1 MPRCV
6 TLTVA
11 GVVWALG
18 TILSGWGLADE
29 KARREQ
35 AVRGDRQAMSGDAR
49 WLYND
54 LETGFEAAKQS
65 GKPLLVVLRCVPCKA
80 CTGIDESVVR
90 AKDLQPLLDRFV
102 CVRVINANAL
112 DLKRFQFD
120 YDLSFSTMFFH
131 SDGTLYGR
139 FGSWQ
144 HQLDELEVSTAGFQA
159 ALERV
164 LELHRDYASV
174 RDALGPKQGG
184 PTPFSIPIEIP
195 GLAGKYQ
202 RELQWEGNN
211 VVQSCVHCHQIGDAY
226 RTWYRQRAEAIPSD
240 LIYPM
245 PEPKTIGLSIDHRTS
260 GKVRRV
266 EASSIAERSGFKP
279 GDVIRAIDGAPIV
292 SVADIAWALHRAP
305 EAGTMRWTVVRD
317 GIEKTMDVV
326 LPSDWRFDSDISSRV
341 GTWTMRAM
349 ALGGMVLR
357 PLSDEQ
363 RTASHLDAKELGL
376 VVHNLGYYGE
386 HAAAKNAGFQKGDV
400 IVALEGFEGPM
411 TESRLIG
418 ELLRRYPNKTRL
430 DAIVLRDGKRIPLQW
445 PIQ

>member
-1 MPRCV
+1 MLRCV
-6 TLTVA
+6 RLTVA
-11 GVVWALG
+11 GVVWAVGSLLG
-18 TILSGWGLADE
+18 GWGLADE

-54 LETGFEAAKQS
+54 LETGFEAAKQT

-90 AKDLQPLLDRFV
+90 AKELQPLLDRFI

-164 LELHRDYASV
+164 LELHRDYANV
-174 RDALGPKQGG
+174 RDALAPKQGG
-184 PTPFSIPIEIP
+184 PTPFSVPIEIP

-202 RELQWEGNN
+202 RELQWEGN

-226 RTWYRQRAEAIPSD
+226 RTWYRQRAEVIPSD

-245 PEPKTIGLSIDHRTS
+245 PEPKTIGLNIDHRTA

-266 EASSIAERSGFKP
+266 EASSIAEKSGFKP
-279 GDVIRAIDGAPIV
+279 GDVIRAIDGAPMV
-292 SVADIAWALHRAP
+292 SVADVAWALHRAP
-305 EAGTMRWTVVRD
+305 EAGTMRWTVLRD
-317 GIEKTMDVV
+317 GLEKTLEVA
-326 LPSDWRFDSDISSRV
+326 LPSDWRFDSDISARV
-341 GTWTMRAM
+341 GTWAMRAM

-357 PLSDEQ
+357 PLGEEQ
-363 RTASHLDAKELGL
+363 RAALAQEPHAIGL
-376 VVHNLGYYGE
+376 LVHNLGYYGE

-400 IVALEGFEGPM
+400 IVALEGFEGPI

-430 DAIVLRDGKRIPLQW
+430 DAVVLRDGQRISLKW

>member
-1 MPRCV
+1 MLRCV
-6 TLTVA
+6 RLTVA
-11 GVVWALG
+11 GVVWAVVSILG
-18 TILSGWGLADE
+18 GWGLADE

-54 LETGFEAAKQS
+54 LETGFEAAKQT

-90 AKDLQPLLDRFV
+90 AKELQPLLDRFI

-164 LELHRDYASV
+164 LELHRDYANV
-174 RDALGPKQGG
+174 RDALAPKQGG
-184 PTPFSIPIEIP
+184 PTPFSVPIEIP

-202 RELQWEGNN
+202 RELQWEGN

-226 RTWYRQRAEAIPSD
+226 RTWYRQRAEVIPSD

-245 PEPKTIGLSIDHRTS
+245 PEPKTVGLNIDHRTA

-266 EASSIAERSGFKP
+266 EASSIAEKSGFKP
-279 GDVIRAIDGAPIV
+279 GDVIRAIDGAPMV
-292 SVADIAWALHRAP
+292 SVADVAWALHRAP
-305 EAGTMRWTVVRD
+305 EAGTMRWTVLRD
-317 GIEKTMDVV
+317 GLEKTLEVA
-326 LPSDWRFDSDISSRV
+326 LPSDWRFDSDISARV
-341 GTWTMRAM
+341 GTWAMRAM

-357 PLSDEQ
+357 PLGEEQ
-363 RTASHLDAKELGL
+363 RAALAQEPHAIGL
-376 VVHNLGYYGE
+376 LVHNLGYYGE

-400 IVALEGFEGPM
+400 IVALEGFEGPI

-430 DAIVLRDGKRIPLQW
+430 DAVVLRDGQRISLKW